1 MFIKNLKVSTNSK
14 IIRNMNFQ
22 TGLNLIIDDTPT
34 DDQKQ
39 TGNNVGKTTV
49 LKLIS
54 YCLGGDGKEIYT
66 DSENKKDVYREVKD
80 FLINEEVLITL
91 TLVEDLNKRNS
102 KTIVIE
108 RDFLAGKNSIRRIN
122 GEQVL
127 QKEFEQELKKMLFPN
142 LENDKPSLRQ
152 LISHNIRYKDE
163 SINNTLKTLNRYTK
177 DVEYET
183 LYLYLLG
190 CTFKDADEKQSIS
203 AKLSQEKNYKDRL
216 ESKQTKNSYEIALD
230 LIENEIDELNRTK
243 ASFNINKNFESDLN
257 KLNRVR
263 YEITKNSSF
272 ISKLTIRRD
281 IILEAKK
288 EMEQSITNMDI
299 KQIKILY
306 SEAKHN
312 LEEITKTFDEL
323 VQYHNKM
330 IIEKIK
336 FITKELP
343 DIESQIC
350 KTEEILNNNLKIE
363 KELIKR
369 VSKSDSFNELNKVI
383 SILTEKYRQKG
394 EYESII
400 SQINEVSDNIYKLET
415 KLSEIDNILYSN
427 EFEENLKK
435 QLSKFNKYFSEISN
449 ELYGEKYA
457 LKFEKEINRKTS
469 KPVYKFSSFNLN
481 MSSGKKQ
488 GEILC
493 FDLAYILFADSE
505 GIPTLHFLLNDKK
518 ELMHDNQL
526 IKVAEFIQSN
536 NIQLVVSMLKDKL
549 PTELL
554 ENSNIVVE
562 LSQNSKLFNI

>member
-1 MFIKNLKVSTNSK
+1 MFIKNLKVSTSSK

-243 ASFNINKNFESDLN
+243 ASFNINKNFESDL
-257 KLNRVR
+257 
-263 YEITKNSSF
+263 S
-272 ISKLTIRRD
+272 
-281 IILEAKK
+281 
-288 EMEQSITNMDI
+288 Q
-299 KQIKILY
+299 
-306 SEAKHN
+306 
-312 LEEITKTFDEL
+312 
-323 VQYHNKM
+323 VQ
-330 IIEKIK
+330 
-336 FITKELP
+336 T
-343 DIESQIC
+343 
-350 KTEEILNNNLKIE
+350 
-363 KELIKR
+363 
-369 VSKSDSFNELNKVI
+369 
-383 SILTEKYRQKG
+383 
-394 EYESII
+394 
-400 SQINEVSDNIYKLET
+400 
-415 KLSEIDNILYSN
+415 
-427 EFEENLKK
+427 
-435 QLSKFNKYFSEISN
+435 
-449 ELYGEKYA
+449 
-457 LKFEKEINRKTS
+457 
-469 KPVYKFSSFNLN
+469 PV
-481 MSSGKKQ
+481 
-488 GEILC
+488 
-493 FDLAYILFADSE
+493 
-505 GIPTLHFLLNDKK
+505 
-518 ELMHDNQL
+518 
-526 IKVAEFIQSN
+526 
-536 NIQLVVSMLKDKL
+536 
-549 PTELL
+549 
-554 ENSNIVVE
+554 
-562 LSQNSKLFNI
+562 

>member
-1 MFIKNLKVSTNSK
+1 MFIRNLKISTNEE

-22 TGLNLIIDDTPT
+22 SGLNLIIDDTPT
-34 DDQKQ
+34 DDQKL

-49 LKLIS
+49 LKLIN

-66 DSENKKDVYREVKD
+66 DSENKKDVYTDIKD
-80 FLINEEVLITL
+80 FLINEEALITL

-108 RDFLAGKNSIRRIN
+108 RDFLVGKKSIRRIN

-127 QKEFEQELKKMLFPN
+127 QKEFEQELKKLLFPN

-152 LISHNIRYKDE
+152 LISHKIRYKDE

-203 AKLSQEKNYKDRL
+203 AKLSQEKSYKDRL
-216 ESKQTKNSYEIALD
+216 ESKQTKNSCEIALD

-243 ASFNINKNFESDLN
+243 ASFNINENFEADLEQLN
-257 KLNRVR
+257 KVR

-272 ISKLTIRRD
+272 ISKLAIRRD
-281 IILEAKK
+281 IILDAKK
-288 EMEQSITNMDI
+288 EMETNITNIDI
-299 KQIKILY
+299 KQIRILY
-306 SEAKHN
+306 REAEKY
-312 LEEITKTFDEL
+312 LEKITKTFEEL
-323 VQYHNKM
+323 VEYHNNM
-330 IIEKIK
+330 IIEKVK

-343 DIESQIC
+343 DIENQIF
-350 KTEEILNNNLKIE
+350 KVERILNDNLKRE
-363 KELIKR
+363 KELTDR
-369 VSKSDSFNELNKVI
+369 VSKSDSFNELNKII
-383 SILTEKYRQKG
+383 SKLTEKYRQKG

-400 SQINEVSDNIYKLET
+400 SQINEVNDNIDKLEI
-415 KLSEIDNILYSN
+415 KLSEIDNILYSD

-526 IKVAEFIQSN
+526 IKVAEFVDN
-536 NIQLVVSMLKDKL
+536 HNIQLVVSMLKDKL
-549 PTELL
+549 PMELIN
-554 ENSNIVVE
+554 NSNIVVE
-562 LSQNSKLFNI
+562 LSQDRKLFKI

>member
-1 MFIKNLKVSTNSK
+1 MFIKNLKVSTSSK

-54 YCLGGDGKEIYT
+54 YCLGEDGKEIYT

-281 IILEAKK
+281 IILDAKK
-288 EMEQSITNMDI
+288 EMEQNITNMDI

>member
-1 MFIKNLKVSTNSK
+1 
-14 IIRNMNFQ
+14 MNFQ

-34 DDQKQ
+34 DDQRQ

-54 YCLGGDGKEIYT
+54 YCLGRDGKEIYT

-80 FLINEEVLITL
+80 FLISEEVLITL
-91 TLVEDLNKRNS
+91 TLVEDLNKRNA

-108 RDFLAGKNSIRRIN
+108 RDFLTGKNSIRRIN

-190 CTFKDADEKQSIS
+190 CTFKEADEKQSIS
-203 AKLSQEKNYKDRL
+203 AKLSQEKSYRDRL
-216 ESKQTKNSYEIALD
+216 ESQQTKNSYEIALD

-243 ASFNINKNFESDLN
+243 DSFNINKNFESDLN
-257 KLNRVR
+257 KLNKVR

-272 ISKLTIRRD
+272 ISKLAIRRD
-281 IILEAKK
+281 IILDAKK
-288 EMEQSITNMDI
+288 EMEQNITNIDI

-323 VQYHNKM
+323 VEYHNKM

-343 DIESQIC
+343 DIESQIG

-400 SQINEVSDNIYKLET
+400 SQINEVSDNIDKLEI

>member
-1 MFIKNLKVSTNSK
+1 MFIKNLKVSTSSK

-127 QKEFEQELKKMLFPN
+127 QKEFEQELKKILFPN

-281 IILEAKK
+281 IILDAKK
-288 EMEQSITNMDI
+288 EMEQNITNMDI

-323 VQYHNKM
+323 VEYHNKM

-400 SQINEVSDNIYKLET
+400 SQINEVSDNIDKLEA
-415 KLSEIDNILYSN
+415 KLSEIDNILYSDV
-427 EFEENLKK
+427 FEENLKK

-457 LKFEKEINRKTS
+457 LKFEK
-469 KPVYKFSSFNLN
+469 
-481 MSSGKKQ
+481 
-488 GEILC
+488 
-493 FDLAYILFADSE
+493 
-505 GIPTLHFLLNDKK
+505 
-518 ELMHDNQL
+518 
-526 IKVAEFIQSN
+526 
-536 NIQLVVSMLKDKL
+536 
-549 PTELL
+549 
-554 ENSNIVVE
+554 
-562 LSQNSKLFNI
+562 